1 MAQVQIAHKD
11 GRVYEV
17 SVADFHRAKV
27 EGGKT
32 YEELGF
38 KIVANGDGSP
48 YEAHTKAGA
57 ADEGAASKAAKGE
70 E

>member
-17 SVADFHRAKV
+17 SESDFHRAKV
-27 EGGKT
+27 EDGKT

-38 KIVANGDGSP
+38 RIVANADGSP
-48 YEAHTKAGA
+48 YEPPQAKAA
-57 ADEGAASKAAKGE
+57 PADKGAAKGE
-70 E
+70 A